1 MTRNLRPTVLPA
13 WFNEECFSRRGEE
26 KEVAEGNNNGF
37 VCPRRRCKSY
47 APNGQSAIQHRRPH
61 ENHKDDDA
69 DDAGEFL
76 DTVRESE
83 PSIIAGKCAH
93 HFPSISDHPRID
105 SRYLSHPMD
114 LEMVAR
120 HIQLLSKLL
129 SAEPLLEGFNETGTG
144 IPAHAFTTGGGK
156 VISLKEAKSITREQL
171 ISNYHPMGSFMIA
184 LKEKERVVGE
194 ALSVYGMRGL
204 RVVDASVFSVVP
216 RGVLLR
222 VFTRRQ
228 RRRVT

>member
-26 KEVAEGNNNGF
+26 KEVAGGNNNGF

-61 ENHKDDDA
+61 GNHKDDDA

-83 PSIIAGKCAH
+83 PSFLAGKCTH
-93 HFPSISDHPRID
+93 YFPSISDHPRID
-105 SRYLSHPMD
+105 PRYLSHPMD
-114 LEMVAR
+114 PEIIAR
-120 HIQLLSKLL
+120 HIQLLSKQL
-129 SAEPLLEGFNETGTG
+129 SVESLPEDFKEAGKR

-156 VISLKEAKSITREQL
+156 EVSLEE
-171 ISNYHPMGSFMIA
+171 
-184 LKEKERVVGE
+184 
-194 ALSVYGMRGL
+194 
-204 RVVDASVFSVVP
+204 ASVFPVVP
-216 RGVLLR
+216 RGNIITSVYATAEKASNLIKEDWR
-222 VFTRRQ
+222 ER
-228 RRRVT
+228 